1 MSLSEGRGEQQT
13 AEEENEKAFFKT
25 SPNTKASNYRL
36 SRNENREKK
45 GEVSS
50 METSCMRSRWFS
62 RWSASDACASSNMA
76 LNKTDT
82 NTQRDVRITVIKRK
96 VAQKKNLILSNSD
109 FDKEVSDFATGS
121 FGRDSMCSIT
131 GAGSIG

>member
-13 AEEENEKAFFKT
+13 AEEENEMAFFKT

-45 GEVSS
+45 GQTEEVSS

-82 NTQRDVRITVIKRK
+82 NTQRDVSITVIKRK
-96 VAQKKNLILSNSD
+96 AAQKK
-109 FDKEVSDFATGS
+109 T
-121 FGRDSMCSIT
+121 
-131 GAGSIG
+131 